1 MASAEGGAWLAGPMD
16 VCTPGFSPPAH
27 RNARRRAWRG
37 AGLLLLLL
45 LTAFQI
51 RVCAAGGL
59 EPEGMPMQP
68 PVIPATETV
77 IAAVGDIMAH
87 APVQRAA
94 ERHPLGWRGLWQEVE
109 PLLRGADVAY
119 ANLETAMADGILVN
133 GRSAGTVPAEY
144 DGAVFT
150 GYPQFNTHSRLAR
163 ALAESGID
171 IVSVANNHALD
182 RGAAGV
188 DLTLGALRGAG
199 VASVGAS
206 AKGDG
211 RTGWVSVLQAGG
223 LRLAWIG
230 CTFGTNGIPDHFDQI
245 LHCYEP
251 SARILDLV
259 RATAADSSV
268 DAVVV
273 TPHFGSEYRTVPD
286 ERQRAFA
293 RALVEA
299 GALLVIGTH
308 PHVVQPGEWHRASDG
323 RTGFIL
329 YSLGNFISA
338 QPALETRSS
347 AVLLVGIGRTIH
359 GDVAVAGVRLHP
371 IFTSAMAEAVPGEF
385 QVRPTADLSEG
396 VPSHALM
403 TATFGHAPLAGRGT
417 PLTALADDMPGR
429 STAED
434 RSALYEG
441 PARFRPGRGNA
452 DEGGAWVTLAD
463 VAPEGP
469 WLSRPAPDQ
478 TGEGTSLLPYA
489 AVWPRPSPTVL
500 AARQPDPE
508 GSTGTW
514 MAAPPTGHRVSAGM
528 APW

>member
-1 MASAEGGAWLAGPMD
+1 MASAEGGALLAGPMG
-16 VCTPGFSPPAH
+16 VRTATFSPLAQ
-27 RNARRRAWRG
+27 RRTRRVVG
-37 AGLLLLLL
+37 LLLL

-51 RVCAAGGL
+51 RVCAAGFL
-59 EPEGMPMQP
+59 DPEGMPMQP

-94 ERHPLGWRGLWQEVE
+94 DRHPLGWRGLWQEVE

-119 ANLETAMADGILVN
+119 ANLETVMADGILAN

-150 GYPQFNTHSRLAR
+150 GYPQFNAHSKLAR

-171 IVSVANNHALD
+171 IVSVANNHVLD

-188 DLTLGALRGAG
+188 DLTLTALRGAG
-199 VASVGAS
+199 IASVGAS
-206 AKGDG
+206 AKGG
-211 RTGWVSVLQAGG
+211 GGSGWGSVLHAGG

-230 CTFGTNGIPDHFDQI
+230 CTFGTNGIADHFDQV

-259 RATAADSSV
+259 RAAAADPAV

-273 TPHFGSEYRTVPD
+273 TPHFGSEYQTVPD

-308 PHVVQPGEWHRASDG
+308 PHVVQPGEWYKASDG

-338 QPALETRSS
+338 QPSLETRSS
-347 AVLLVGIGRTIH
+347 VVLLVGIGRTIN
-359 GDVAVAGVRLHP
+359 GDVAVAGVRLQP
-371 IFTSAMAEAVPGEF
+371 IFTSAMAEAVPGDV
-385 QVRPTADLSEG
+385 QVRPAADLSEG
-396 VPSHALM
+396 SPSHALM
-403 TATFGHAPLAGRGT
+403 AAKFGDAPLVGRGR
-417 PLTALADDMPGR
+417 PLTTLADDMPGR
-429 STAED
+429 ITAEN

-441 PARFRPGRGNA
+441 PARSPPGSGIP
-452 DEGGAWVTLAD
+452 DEGGAWVSLAD
-463 VAPEGP
+463 VAAEGP
-469 WLSRPAPDQ
+469 WHPRPEPDR

-489 AVWPRPSPTVL
+489 VVWPRPSPTVL
-500 AARQPDPE
+500 AVRQPDPE
-508 GSTGTW
+508 GGAGVW
-514 MAAPPTGHRVSAGM
+514 MGATIAGDRGSDGV